1 MVVQAD
7 YLSDRLESITDC
19 PLTSDILNVSIRI
32 GIVPAQSNGLRLP
45 SEVMVDKMQT
55 YPRSKVFGPIGTL
68 NREDMIRIDRAL
80 AFFLQLD
87 QIVTRSA
94 SDTQT
99 REQQ

>member
-7 YLSDRLESITDC
+7 YLSERLESITVC

-32 GIVPAQSNGLRLP
+32 GIQPAQSNGLRIP

-55 YPRSKVFGPIGTL
+55 YPRSKVFGPIGKL
-68 NREDMIRIDRAL
+68 DQEDMNRIDRAL

-87 QIVTRSA
+87 QILTRPG
-94 SDTQT
+94 TGT
-99 REQQ
+99 